1 MTSTFTTNK
10 GLELPGY
17 NDYVDSWNV
26 PVNADFTLVDTAF
39 GGSTLLN
46 VTSVAGDVTLT
57 ATQYRPPQLI
67 ISGTLTANV
76 RFLIPAGVG
85 GQWTVTNSAT
95 GAFAITIA
103 SAAGGSNVTLPSG
116 TTMVSCDGSISGMR
130 LSITSTSVQ
139 RVDTFSAGT
148 TGLTPAVASVGN
160 IQLGGTLNIA
170 NGGTGTTTAP
180 TSGQLLIGKNDGTY
194 NVANLSAGSGITINN
209 DPAGGIT
216 ILASST
222 AGGTVTSVGLSGGT
236 TGLTIATSTV
246 NPIVGSGTFTLQGAV
261 NYSAGGTG
269 YSTLPAAGQLLIGNG
284 VTGYTLNT
292 LTAGTAIGVSSGAG
306 SITINNTGVTS
317 LTAGSGISLSGSTG
331 SVTVSATGGGTVTSV
346 GLSTSLSGIS
356 VSGTPVTTSGTL
368 SLSGTLGVAS
378 GGTGANTLTGYV
390 KGSGT
395 SAFTASATIPASDI
409 SGTLG
414 VSSGG
419 TGTGTAFTAG
429 SIVFAGASG
438 VYSQNNSALYW
449 DNTNKRLG
457 INVTNPSAG
466 IYVLEASSVN
476 AANFQNTSTGNGVG
490 GVAVSGIGVNGNAS
504 STAAG
509 AYGAAGSNVGSGGGS
524 GAVGVSSGS
533 GGYAFRSLAG
543 GYSPFTGCHDGF
555 ILKTA
560 SPLPG
565 DLLVDG
571 VVVGKKLSD
580 VITEV
585 SVSTAPNQPVIGIF
599 VQTYPTDIANV
610 PPSLK
615 LPDGS
620 PDPAWYVYA
629 PTHNLAVIN
638 GVGEGCMNV
647 VGEGGNIQKG
657 DLLVASSTPGKGMK
671 QADDIMRGYTVARA
685 REDAVFAPGEEKQI
699 ACIYLCG

>member
-10 GLELPGY
+10 GLELPAY
-17 NDYVDSWNV
+17 NDYVDTWNV
-26 PVNADFTLVDTAF
+26 PVNADFTLIDTAF

-46 VTSVAGDVTLT
+46 VTSIAGDVTLT

-76 RFLIPAGVG
+76 RFLIPASVG
-85 GQWTVTNSAT
+85 GQWTVTNGAT

-116 TTMVSCDGSISGMR
+116 STIVSCDGSASGMR

-139 RVDTFSAGT
+139 RVDQFSAGT
-148 TGLTPAVASVGN
+148 TGLTPAAFSVGN

-246 NPIVGSGTFTLQGAV
+246 NPIVGSGTFTLQGTV

-284 VTGYTLNT
+284 VTGYTLATISATSPIN
-292 LTAGTAIGVSSGAG
+292 VSNGAG
-306 SITINNTGVTS
+306 SISLSLSTVPVANGGTGTTTSTGSGSVVLSSGPTLTSPTFTTPVLGTPSSGTLTNCTGLPLSTGVT
-317 LTAGSGISLSGSTG
+317 
-331 SVTVSATGGGTVTSV
+331 GTLN
-346 GLSTSLSGIS
+346 LSTQ
-356 VSGTPVTTSGTL
+356 TSGTI
-368 SLSGTLGVAS
+368 SLTSQVSGTLGVA
-378 GGTGANTLTGYV
+378 N
-390 KGSGT
+390 
-395 SAFTASATIPASDI
+395 
-409 SGTLG
+409 
-414 VSSGG
+414 GG

-429 SIVFAGASG
+429 SVVFAGASG
-438 VYSQNNSALYW
+438 VYSQSNSQLYW
-449 DNTNKRLG
+449 DNSNSRLG
-457 INVTNPSAG
+457 IGTNTPTNPLAVSKSLSG
-466 IYVLEASSVN
+466 DYVANIVNSSTSSLSGALKVSSQTGFAIDSNTNSTASSVYSL
-476 AANFQNTSTGNGVG
+476 AATNL
-490 GVAVSGIGVNGNAS
+490 
-504 STAAG
+504 AA
-509 AYGAAGSNVGSGGGS
+509 GGGS

-533 GGYAFRSLAG
+533 GGYAFRALAG

-585 SVSTAPNQPVIGIF
+585 SVSTTPNQPVIGIF
-599 VQTYPTDIANV
+599 VQTYPTDIGNV
-610 PPSLK
+610 PPALK

>member
-1 MTSTFTTNK
+1 MASPTDNK
-10 GLELPGY
+10 NLNMPDY
-17 NDYVDSWNV
+17 NSFVDSWNV
-26 PVNADFTLVDTAF
+26 PVNENWTRIDTAL

-76 RFLIPAGVG
+76 RFLIPASVG
-85 GQWTVTNSAT
+85 GQWTVTNGAT

-116 TTMVSCDGSISGMR
+116 STIVSCDGSASGMR

-180 TSGQLLIGKNDGTY
+180 TSGQLLIGKTDGTY
-194 NVANLSAGSGITINN
+194 NVANIQGGSGITVVNG
-209 DPAGGIT
+209 DGGVT
-216 ILASST
+216 ISAAST

-246 NPIVGSGTFTLQGAV
+246 NPIVGSGTFTLQGTV

-284 VTGYTLNT
+284 VTGYTLATISATSPIN
-292 LTAGTAIGVSSGAG
+292 ISNGAG
-306 SITINNTGVTS
+306 SISLSLSTVPVANGGTGTTTSTGSGSVVLSSGPTLTSPTFTTPVLGTPSSGTLTNCTGLPLSTGVT
-317 LTAGSGISLSGSTG
+317 
-331 SVTVSATGGGTVTSV
+331 GTLN
-346 GLSTSLSGIS
+346 LSTQ
-356 VSGTPVTTSGTL
+356 T
-368 SLSGTLGVAS
+368 SGTLGVA
-378 GGTGANTLTGYV
+378 N
-390 KGSGT
+390 
-395 SAFTASATIPASDI
+395 
-409 SGTLG
+409 
-414 VSSGG
+414 GG

-429 SIVFAGASG
+429 SVVFAGASG
-438 VYSQNNSALYW
+438 VYNQSNSQLYW
-449 DNTNKRLG
+449 DNSNSRLG
-457 INVTNPSAG
+457 IGTNTPTNLFTVSKSLSG
-466 IYVLEASSVN
+466 NYVASIVNSSTSSLSGALSVSSQTGFAIDSNTNSTASSVYSL
-476 AANFQNTSTGNGVG
+476 AATNL
-490 GVAVSGIGVNGNAS
+490 
-504 STAAG
+504 AA
-509 AYGAAGSNVGSGGGS
+509 GGGS

-533 GGYAFRSLAG
+533 GGYAFRALAG

-599 VQTYPTDIANV
+599 VQTYPTDIGNV
-610 PPSLK
+610 PPALK

>member
-10 GLELPGY
+10 GLELPAY
-17 NDYVDSWNV
+17 NDYVDTWNV
-26 PVNADFTLVDTAF
+26 PVNADFTLIDTAF

-57 ATQYRPPQLI
+57 ASQYRPPQLI

-103 SAAGGSNVTLPSG
+103 SAAGGSNVTLPVGS
-116 TTMVSCDGSISGMR
+116 TIVSCDGSISGMR

-246 NPIVGSGTFTLQGAV
+246 NPIVGSGTFTLQGTV

-284 VTGYTLNT
+284 VTGYTLATISATSPIN
-292 LTAGTAIGVSSGAG
+292 VSNGAG
-306 SITINNTGVTS
+306 SISLSLSTVPVANGGTGTTTSTGSGSVVLSSGPTLTSPTFTTPVLGTPSSGTLTNCTGLPLSTGVT
-317 LTAGSGISLSGSTG
+317 
-331 SVTVSATGGGTVTSV
+331 GTLN
-346 GLSTSLSGIS
+346 LSTQ
-356 VSGTPVTTSGTL
+356 TSGTI
-368 SLSGTLGVAS
+368 SLTSQVSGTLGVA
-378 GGTGANTLTGYV
+378 N
-390 KGSGT
+390 
-395 SAFTASATIPASDI
+395 
-409 SGTLG
+409 
-414 VSSGG
+414 GG

-429 SIVFAGASG
+429 SVVFAGASG
-438 VYSQNNSALYW
+438 VYSQDNSNLYW
-449 DNTNKRLG
+449 DDSTNTLSIGSNS
-457 INVTNPSAG
+457 P
-466 IYVLEASSVN
+466 
-476 AANFQNTSTGNGVG
+476 TGNAQRLYAVGNTTTSYVAKFSNTASFG
-490 GVAVSGIGVNGNAS
+490 GVVDIACTAGYGLQSNTTASTSGTYSLLGGNA
-504 STAAG
+504 T
-509 AYGAAGSNVGSGGGS
+509 GGL

-533 GGYAFRSLAG
+533 GGYAFRALTG

-615 LPDGS
+615 QPDGS

>member
-1 MTSTFTTNK
+1 MTSTYTTNK

-26 PVNADFTLVDTAF
+26 PVNADFTLVDAAF

-76 RFLIPAGVG
+76 RFLVPASVG

-95 GAFAITIA
+95 GSALLSITIA

-116 TTMVSCDGSISGMR
+116 TTIVSCDGSASGMR

-139 RVDTFSAGT
+139 RVDQFSAGT
-148 TGLTPAVASVGN
+148 TGLTPAAFSVGN

-180 TSGQLLIGKNDGTY
+180 TSGQLLIGKTDGTY
-194 NVANLSAGSGITINN
+194 NVANIQGGSGITVVNG
-209 DPAGGIT
+209 DGGVT
-216 ILASST
+216 ISAAST

-246 NPIVGSGTFTLQGAV
+246 NPIVGSGTFTLQGTV

-284 VTGYTLNT
+284 VTGYTLAT
-292 LTAGTAIGVSSGAG
+292 ISASSPINVTNGAG
-306 SITINNTGVTS
+306 SISFSLSTVPVANGGTGTTTSTGSGSVVLSSGPTLTSPTFTTPVLGTPSSGTLTNCTGLPLSTGVT
-317 LTAGSGISLSGSTG
+317 
-331 SVTVSATGGGTVTSV
+331 GTLN
-346 GLSTSLSGIS
+346 LSTQ
-356 VSGTPVTTSGTL
+356 T
-368 SLSGTLGVAS
+368 SGTLGVA
-378 GGTGANTLTGYV
+378 N
-390 KGSGT
+390 
-395 SAFTASATIPASDI
+395 
-409 SGTLG
+409 
-414 VSSGG
+414 GG

-429 SIVFAGASG
+429 SVVFAGASG
-438 VYSQNNSALYW
+438 VYSQSNSQLYW
-449 DNTNKRLG
+449 DNSNSRLG
-457 INVTNPSAG
+457 IGTNTPTNLFTVSKSLSGNYVTSIVNSSTSSLSGALSVSSQTG
-466 IYVLEASSVN
+466 FALDANTNSTASSVY
-476 AANFQNTSTGNGVG
+476 SLVG
-490 GVAVSGIGVNGNAS
+490 TNLAS
-504 STAAG
+504 S
-509 AYGAAGSNVGSGGGS
+509 GGS

-533 GGYAFRSLAG
+533 GSYAFRALAG

-585 SVSTAPNQPVIGIF
+585 SVSTTPNQPVIGIF
-599 VQTYPTDIANV
+599 VQTYPTDIGNV
-610 PPSLK
+610 PPALK